1 MDPEPLPGDRAFDG
15 EFSFSEVKFRG
26 PMAEHTPHVLEA
38 SVATKRRDIY
48 QEEVFEEKR
57 SMNEV
62 MRADVLN
69 DDD

>member
-15 EFSFSEVKFRG
+15 EFSFSEVKVRG
-26 PMAEHTPHVLEA
+26 LMAEHPPQVLET
-38 SVATKRRDIY
+38 SVATKRRGIY
-48 QEEVFEEKR
+48 QEEFFEEKR
-57 SMNEV
+57 FMSEV